1 MLINVFAT
9 QFSMADIS
17 FNIAPKELKN
27 AQIAQVNHYSFN
39 VWIYFANTATGLW
52 VKSNA
57 NEEKCKQWCQQRFTY
72 QLHVLGNKISYI
84 AIMFQFVILL
94 KFWGHLHV
102 ILLVSTGLELQK
114 SSGCL
119 LATRCRFVVTS
130 WNNLNDSAHSMAWSI
145 RFDCLKISETEVGIN
160 LYR

>member
-1 MLINVFAT
+1 MFLPLSFRWLIFPSILLPKSWKMHKLLKLIIT
-9 QFSMADIS
+9 LSM
-17 FNIAPKELKN
+17 FEFTL
-27 AQIAQVNHYSFN
+27 QIRPQP
-39 VWIYFANTATGLW
+39 LW

-57 NEEKCKQWCQQRFTY
+57 NAEKCKQWCQQRFTN

-102 ILLVSTGLELQK
+102 ILLVWTGLELPK

-130 WNNLNDSAHSMAWSI
+130 WNNLNDSAHSMARSI